1 MSVFKVM
8 YVSQERDQFF
18 GGDQFMFERF
28 LEKYYNARQYR
39 TVPQTDTGRYV
50 EKTKAHERNIG

>member
-39 TVPQTDTGRYV
+39 TVPQTDTGR
-50 EKTKAHERNIG
+50 